1 MQQLRSFLLSYIEIK
16 PGCAPSIRKI
26 LKEGEKYCFNHCA
39 PTDGDSFI
47 SDLFGKNIFVQAIVG
62 KNGCGKSTLFEII
75 IRIMNNLAYMLFKQ
89 IPENEHSMKVSY
101 INKIYADLGFIYN
114 REIGCIRS
122 RGETMTFEIG
132 SHKYI
137 FGPLSDEFGDEYEHF
152 KIPTD
157 EKIIEIT
164 ENLFYTIV
172 INYSIHAFYEKN
184 YRNDEI
190 ILGQSDGDPWIKCLY
205 HKNDGYRIPIVL
217 NPYRDNGNLDMD
229 TESYLNENRLIS
241 ILKYSEKN
249 SLEFIENYQL
259 DNIDYTF
266 CPDILLQ
273 KFSTKD
279 LKIDVDEEKF
289 YKDSSYRYE
298 IIIDQFKKSL
308 ASPKSY
314 ARCIIEAYS
323 FTYTGNEDDLRL
335 VGYLYL
341 VYKVLNIAGTY
352 PSYRDYDDYS
362 KMSLCFT
369 TETGDEKGF
378 WEPFELTDFIHELHN
393 DSSHIT
399 LKLRQTVNFL
409 ANYSGRD
416 VDYDLLMGHPD
427 YDTFLTVLNLKDKID
442 YHNLDD
448 IMEHM
453 PPSFFEHDITLDRYN
468 IKKEKINER
477 PISISLLSS
486 GELQMLFVLSSIVY
500 HCKNI
505 LSITEKNRVKYRCI
519 NLLLDEIE
527 LCFHPDFQRLFLN
540 NLITAI
546 SRMKL
551 NENCGFNILLSTHSP
566 FILSDIPQQNI
577 LYLDEGEIE
586 NNKVKINPFCA
597 NVNDILYQSF
607 FLSKG
612 FMGEFVR
619 RKVLDLVEYL
629 SSGTNDDG
637 YWDAKKARQFILTIG
652 DPLVKEQL
660 MAMYRDSGIVCKQD
674 KIELYKAEIERIEEE
689 QK

>member
-1 MQQLRSFLLSYIEIK
+1 MQQLKSFLLSYIEIK
-16 PGCAPSIRKI
+16 LGCAPSIRKI
-26 LKEGEKYCFNHCA
+26 LKEGEKYCFNQYA
-39 PTDGDSFI
+39 TNDGDLFI
-47 SDLFGKNIFVQAIVG
+47 NDLFGKNIFVQAIVG

-75 IRIMNNLAYMLFKQ
+75 IRIMNNLAYMLFKH

-101 INKIYADLGFIYN
+101 IKNIYADLGFIYN
-114 REIGCIRS
+114 REIGCIKS
-122 RGETMTFEIG
+122 RGETMAFEIG
-132 SHKYI
+132 PHKYV
-137 FGPLSDEFGDEYEHF
+137 FGISNNEFGNNYEHIE
-152 KIPTD
+152 KPTN
-157 EKIIEIT
+157 EKILEIT
-164 ENLFYTIV
+164 ENLFYTLV

-184 YRNDEI
+184 YQGDDI
-190 ILGQSDGDPWIKCLY
+190 ILGQFGGYPWIKCLY

-217 NPYRDNGNLDMD
+217 NPYRDNGTLNMD

-259 DNIDYTF
+259 NNINYTF
-266 CPDILLQ
+266 WPDTLLQ
-273 KFSTKD
+273 KFSIKD
-279 LKIDVDEEKF
+279 LKTDVDEKKF
-289 YKDSSYRYE
+289 HNDYSYRYNT
-298 IIIDQFKKSL
+298 IIDLFKKSL
-308 ASPKSY
+308 ASSKSY
-314 ARCIIEAYS
+314 ARCIIEAYN
-323 FTYTGNEDDLRL
+323 FVYTGDEDDLKL
-335 VGYLYL
+335 IGYLYL

-352 PSYRDYDDYS
+352 PAYRDYDDFS
-362 KMSLCFT
+362 KMSLCFA
-369 TETGDEKGF
+369 TETGNEKGI
-378 WEPFELTDFIHELHN
+378 WEPFELVDFIHELRN

-409 ANYSGRD
+409 TNYSGRN

-427 YDTFLTVLNLKDKID
+427 YDTFLTILNLKDKID
-442 YHNLDD
+442 YHDLDD

-453 PPSFFEHDITLDRYN
+453 PPSFFEHEITLDRYN

-477 PISISLLSS
+477 PISFSLLSS
-486 GELQMLFVLSSIVY
+486 GELQMLFILSSIVY

-527 LCFHPDFQRLFLN
+527 LCFHPDFQRQFLN
-540 NLITAI
+540 NLITTI

-577 LYLDEGEIE
+577 LYLNEGEVW

-607 FLSKG
+607 FLNKG
-612 FMGEFVR
+612 FMGEFIR
-619 RKVLDLVEYL
+619 RKVLDLTEYL
-629 SSGTNDDG
+629 SNGTNNDE
-637 YWDAKKARQFILTIG
+637 YWDTKKARHFILTIG

-660 MAMYRDSGIVCKQD
+660 MAMYRDSKFIYKQD
-674 KIELYKAEIERIEEE
+674 KIELYKAEIERIEEDRE
-689 QK
+689 

>member
-1 MQQLRSFLLSYIEIK
+1 MQQLKSFLLSYIEIK
-16 PGCAPSIRKI
+16 LGCAPSIRKI
-26 LKEGEKYCFNHCA
+26 LKEGEKYCFNQY
-39 PTDGDSFI
+39 TTNDGDSFI
-47 SDLFGKNIFVQAIVG
+47 NDLFGNNIFVQAIVG

-75 IRIMNNLAYMLFKQ
+75 IRIMNNLAYMLFKH

-101 INKIYADLGFIYN
+101 IKNIYADLGFIYN
-114 REIGCIRS
+114 REIGCIKS
-122 RGETMTFEIG
+122 RGETMAFEIG
-132 SHKYI
+132 SHKYV
-137 FGPLSDEFGDEYEHF
+137 FGILNNEFGDDYEHIE
-152 KIPTD
+152 KPTD
-157 EKIIEIT
+157 EKILEIT
-164 ENLFYTIV
+164 ENLFYTLV

-184 YRNDEI
+184 YRGDEI
-190 ILGQSDGDPWIKCLY
+190 ILGQSDGYPWIKCLY

-217 NPYRDNGNLDMD
+217 NPYRDNGTLDMD

-259 DNIDYTF
+259 NNINYTF
-266 CPDILLQ
+266 WPDTLLQ
-273 KFSTKD
+273 KFSIKD
-279 LKIDVDEEKF
+279 LKTDVDEKKF
-289 YKDSSYRYE
+289 HNDYSYRYNT
-298 IIIDQFKKSL
+298 IIDLFKKSL
-308 ASPKSY
+308 ASSKSY
-314 ARCIIEAYS
+314 ARCIIEAYN
-323 FTYTGNEDDLRL
+323 FVYTGNEDDLKL
-335 VGYLYL
+335 IGYLYL

-352 PSYRDYDDYS
+352 PAYRDYDDFS
-362 KMSLCFT
+362 KMSLCFA
-369 TETGDEKGF
+369 TETGNEKGI
-378 WEPFELTDFIHELHN
+378 WEPFELVDFIHELRN

-399 LKLRQTVNFL
+399 LKLRQTENFL
-409 ANYSGRD
+409 TNYSGRK

-427 YDTFLTVLNLKDKID
+427 YDTFLTILNLKDKID
-442 YHNLDD
+442 YHDLDD

-453 PPSFFEHDITLDRYN
+453 PPSFFEHDIILDRYN

-527 LCFHPDFQRLFLN
+527 LCFHPDFQRQFLN
-540 NLITAI
+540 NLITTI

-577 LYLDEGEIE
+577 LYLNEGEVW

-607 FLSKG
+607 FLNKG
-612 FMGEFVR
+612 FMGEFIR
-619 RKVLDLVEYL
+619 RKVLDLIEYL
-629 SSGTNDDG
+629 SNGTNNDE
-637 YWDAKKARQFILTIG
+637 YWDAKKARHFILTIG

-660 MAMYRDSGIVCKQD
+660 MAMYRDSKFIYKQD
-674 KIELYKAEIERIEEE
+674 KIELYKAEIERIEEDRE
-689 QK
+689 

>member
-1 MQQLRSFLLSYIEIK
+1 MQQLKSFLLSYIEIK
-16 PGCAPSIRKI
+16 LGCAPSIRKI
-26 LKEGEKYCFNHCA
+26 LKEGEKYCFNQY
-39 PTDGDSFI
+39 TNNDGDSFI
-47 SDLFGKNIFVQAIVG
+47 NDLFGKNIFVQAIVG

-75 IRIMNNLAYMLFKQ
+75 IRIMNNLAYMLFKH

-101 INKIYADLGFIYN
+101 IKNIYADLGFIYN
-114 REIGCIRS
+114 REIGCIKS
-122 RGETMTFEIG
+122 RGETMALEIG
-132 SHKYI
+132 SHKYV
-137 FGPLSDEFGDEYEHF
+137 FGISNNEFGDDYEHIE
-152 KIPTD
+152 KPTD
-157 EKIIEIT
+157 EKKLEIT
-164 ENLFYTIV
+164 ENLFYTLV

-184 YRNDEI
+184 YRGDEI
-190 ILGQSDGDPWIKCLY
+190 ILGQSEGYPWIKCLY

-217 NPYRDNGNLDMD
+217 NPYRDNGTLDMD

-259 DNIDYTF
+259 NNINYTF
-266 CPDILLQ
+266 WPDMLLQ
-273 KFSTKD
+273 KFSIKD
-279 LKIDVDEEKF
+279 LKADVDEKKF
-289 YKDSSYRYE
+289 HNDYSYRYNT
-298 IIIDQFKKSL
+298 IINLFKKSL
-308 ASPKSY
+308 ASSKSY
-314 ARCIIEAYS
+314 ARCIIEAYN
-323 FTYTGNEDDLRL
+323 FVYTGKEDDLKL
-335 VGYLYL
+335 IGYLYL

-362 KMSLCFT
+362 KMSLCFA
-369 TETGDEKGF
+369 TETGNEKGI
-378 WEPFELTDFIHELHN
+378 WEPFELADLIYELHK

-409 ANYSGRD
+409 TNYSGRK

-427 YDTFLTVLNLKDKID
+427 YDTFLAVLNLKDKID
-442 YHNLDD
+442 YHDLDD

-453 PPSFFEHDITLDRYN
+453 PPSFFEHDIILDRYN

-500 HCKNI
+500 HYENI
-505 LSITEKNRVKYRCI
+505 LSVTEKNRVKYRCI

-527 LCFHPDFQRLFLN
+527 LCFHPDFQRQFLN
-540 NLITAI
+540 NLITTI

-551 NENCGFNILLSTHSP
+551 NEDCSFNILLSTHSP

-577 LYLDEGEIE
+577 LYLNEGEVW

-607 FLSKG
+607 FLNKG
-612 FMGEFVR
+612 FMGEFIR
-619 RKVLDLVEYL
+619 RKVLDLIEYL
-629 SSGTNDDG
+629 SNGTNNDE
-637 YWDAKKARQFILTIG
+637 YWDAKKARHFILTIG

-660 MAMYRDSGIVCKQD
+660 MAMYRDSNFIYKQD
-674 KIELYKAEIERIEEE
+674 KIEIYKAEIKRIEEDRE
-689 QK
+689 